1 MQPFFGD
8 DPEEPAEEPD
18 REDDICNDCGARMEW
33 TLDLDGVQRLE
44 CPDCDD

>member
-8 DPEEPAEEPD
+8 ECKEEPEPA
-18 REDDICNDCGARMEW
+18 DDICNECGSRMEW